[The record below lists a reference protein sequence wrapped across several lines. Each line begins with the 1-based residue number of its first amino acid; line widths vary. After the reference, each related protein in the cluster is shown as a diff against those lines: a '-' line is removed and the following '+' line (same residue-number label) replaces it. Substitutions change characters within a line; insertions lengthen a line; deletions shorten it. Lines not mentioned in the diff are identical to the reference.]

1 MEDFVGALV
10 CDHKNDRIPEE
21 YNFFGKLVG
30 VWDLDWNDHLH
41 EAKKRRVKGEW
52 IFSWVLEG
60 MAIQDTF
67 IVPSRVERLTDIQPD
82 ASYGTT
88 IRIFNPSTLAWDIF
102 WGEPGESIRLEA
114 RKVDQEI
121 VLTEI
126 TQQSM
131 KWIFSEITDTSFV
144 WKRIRRQEDGS
155 WRLEVKALG
164 TRKTE

>member
-82 ASYGTT
+82 ASYGMGYILGRTG
-88 IRIFNPSTLAWDIF
+88 RIYQIGSQKSGSGNSFDGNHSAKYEVDIF
-102 WGEPGESIRLEA
+102 GDNGYFFRLE
-114 RKVDQEI
+114 
-121 VLTEI
+121 
-126 TQQSM
+126 
-131 KWIFSEITDTSFV
+131 TDT
-144 WKRIRRQEDGS
+144 
-155 WRLEVKALG
+155 
-164 TRKTE
+164 

>member
-1 MEDFVGALV
+1 MDF
-10 CDHKNDRIPEE
+10 
-21 YNFFGKLVG
+21 LVG
-30 VWDLDWNDHLH
+30 
-41 EAKKRRVKGEW
+41 
-52 IFSWVLEG
+52 
-60 MAIQDTF
+60 IQDTF

-164 TRKTE
+164 TRKTV

>member
-114 RKVDQEI
+114 KSGSGNSFDGNHSAKYEVD
-121 VLTEI
+121 
-126 TQQSM
+126 
-131 KWIFSEITDTSFV
+131 IFGDNGYFFRLETDT
-144 WKRIRRQEDGS
+144 
-155 WRLEVKALG
+155 
-164 TRKTE
+164 

>member
-60 MAIQDTF
+60 MAIPVSYTHLEIGLKLLQVF
-67 IVPSRVERLTDIQPD
+67 QYVP
-82 ASYGTT
+82 A
-88 IRIFNPSTLAWDIF
+88 
-102 WGEPGESIRLEA
+102 
-114 RKVDQEI
+114 
-121 VLTEI
+121 
-126 TQQSM
+126 
-131 KWIFSEITDTSFV
+131 
-144 WKRIRRQEDGS
+144 
-155 WRLEVKALG
+155 
-164 TRKTE
+164 